1 MSKPFENVR
10 EQLLE
15 AGIAAGHVN
24 RYIIEL
30 REHLADL
37 TSRERAN
44 GADPKDAASKA
55 RTLMGSDAQLVQ
67 AMLDRS
73 PPRALLR

>member
-10 EQLLE
+10 EQLLK

-24 RYIIEL
+24 RYVVEL

-44 GADPKDAASKA
+44 GAGDAAARA
-55 RTLMGSDAQLVQ
+55 RTIMGSDAQLVQ
-67 AMLDRS
+67 APEDR
-73 PPRALLR
+73 PTGGDW